1 MEGRVHAKPFLN
13 LVTQANVPQDPS
25 FFQVPD
31 SYYMSF
37 PYVLDEFPVSNV
49 LFDCSIHRC
58 GQFVI
63 SVIATSLSC
72 IMKTRL

>member
-1 MEGRVHAKPFLN
+1 MFLN
-13 LVTQANVPQDPS
+13 LVTQANVPQDPT
-25 FFQVPD
+25 FFQVWFPD
-31 SYYMSF
+31 SYYISF
-37 PYVLDEFPVSNV
+37 TYVLDEFPVANV
-49 LFDCSIHRC
+49 LFGCSIHRC